1 MAITE
6 DHYYV
11 TISSEAESVECTIYQ
26 GHFCNIRNALNHVTN
41 SDWCLTALYLKKDT
55 AIETN
60 CKLSVS
66 PIPKP
71 QAMYLDQGQWAVSV
85 AKADQMEI
93 SCSTNRQVM
102 TLSPPLTIVKLQAA
116 CS

>member
-1 MAITE
+1 M
-6 DHYYV
+6 
-11 TISSEAESVECTIYQ
+11 
-26 GHFCNIRNALNHVTN
+26 TN

-66 PIPKP
+66 PITKP
-71 QAMYLDQGQWAVSV
+71 QAMYLDQDHWAVSV
-85 AKADQMEI
+85 TKTDEMEI

-102 TLSPPLTIVKLQAA
+102 TLSPLLTIVKLQPA
-116 CS
+116 CSGFSSSIKLPP